1 MSRRGRLPGC
11 ALTARA
17 LQPTIARVTFRSG
30 FIAVVGRP
38 SVGKSTL
45 LNAFLGQP
53 LAPVSPR
60 AQTTRRRLLGIL
72 HGPESQV
79 IFVDTP
85 GIHVPRHKL
94 GRHMNAE
101 ALEALRDADVILAL
115 FDVTSA
121 PSEEDRQA
129 AEWIRT
135 GANNRP
141 VIAALNKID
150 ALPPAGLQARAT
162 AYFTLLPEAEPIA
175 LSALKGDGRELLL
188 RRLVDLLPE
197 GPAYFPETS
206 ITQTFERDLAA
217 DLIRAA
223 ALQLLR
229 DEVPHSLAVRV
240 EEFKERGDTGA
251 YIAATLLVERE
262 SHKGIVIG
270 KNGTMLKELGTS
282 ARKAIESMSG
292 RKIYLD
298 LRVKV
303 LPGWRNDETA
313 LRGLGYDA
321 GGDAP

>member
-1 MSRRGRLPGC
+1 M
-11 ALTARA
+11 
-17 LQPTIARVTFRSG
+17 TFRSG
-30 FIAVVGRP
+30 FVAVVGRP

-72 HGPESQV
+72 HLPQAQV
-79 IFVDTP
+79 IFIDTP
-85 GIHVPRHKL
+85 GLHTPRHKL

-101 ALEALRDADVILAL
+101 ALEALRDADVVLAV
-115 FDVTSA
+115 FDVASS

-129 AEWIRT
+129 AVWIR
-135 GANNRP
+135 GGRADRP
-141 VIAALNKID
+141 VVAALNKVD
-150 ALPPAGLQARAT
+150 AVPEAGLQARAT
-162 AYFTLLPEAEPIA
+162 AYFAMLPEAEPIA
-175 LSALKGDGRELLL
+175 LSALRGDGREALLQ
-188 RRLVDLLPE
+188 RLVDLLPE
-197 GPAYFPETS
+197 GPPYFPETS

-217 DLIRAA
+217 DLIRAS

-240 EEFKERGDTGA
+240 EEFKERGESGA
-251 YIAATLLVERE
+251 YVAATLLVERE

-270 KNGTMLKELGTS
+270 KNGSMLKELGTS

-292 RKIYLD
+292 RKVYLD

-313 LRGLGYDA
+313 LHRLGYDTR
-321 GGDAP
+321 GESS

>member
-1 MSRRGRLPGC
+1 M
-11 ALTARA
+11 
-17 LQPTIARVTFRSG
+17 TFRSG
-30 FIAVVGRP
+30 FVAVVGRP

-72 HGPESQV
+72 HLPEAQV

-85 GIHVPRHKL
+85 GLHTPRHKL

-101 ALEALRDADVILAL
+101 ALEALRDADVVLAL
-115 FDVTSA
+115 FDVSSS
-121 PSEEDRQA
+121 PSEEDGQA
-129 AEWIRT
+129 AEWIRS
-135 GANNRP
+135 GRGDRP
-141 VIAALNKID
+141 VVAALNKVD
-150 ALPPAGLQARAT
+150 VVPEAGLQARIS
-162 AYFTLLPEAEPIA
+162 AYFAVFPDAEPIA
-175 LSALKGDGRELLL
+175 LSALRGDGRDLLL
-188 RRLVDLLPE
+188 RRLVNLLPE

-229 DEVPHSLAVRV
+229 DEVPHSLAVRI
-240 EEFKERGDTGA
+240 EEFRERGESGA

-270 KNGTMLKELGTS
+270 KNGSMLKELGTS

-292 RKIYLD
+292 RKVYLE

-303 LPGWRNDETA
+303 LPGWRNDESA
-313 LRGLGYDA
+313 LRRLGYDT
-321 GGDAP
+321 GRDPP